1 MSDKGGFRQMDWT
14 TILKAQQTDFIQR
27 LKSGDLLHCEEEGQH
42 SELTVIS
49 GERLK
54 QLRDFCWD
62 MANKFKQQSDVKNI
76 FFNNMK
82 GKLGEEVIKIR
93 LGDFVTEVDYEKRIG
108 GDGKIDFTLTS
119 DSSIGIQVKTRYGY
133 FDKVQWTID
142 REEIE
147 KNAVLVCVL
156 CQEEFSEMEKDY
168 RLIMVGFLPTNMMKS
183 TGDKT
188 LVGIDELLYPGGLRG
203 YLENLK
209 LFTYYDYHKYILLG
223 DECIHNQDYQGAITN
238 YSQALQINPKNAQI
252 YFKRAEIHHHLGN
265 FQNAINDYS
274 QAIYINPKDA
284 YSYNNRGIIYEKF
297 GYIDYAINDYEKAL
311 KINPKEAVVYLN
323 LAITYYNLDVDCNY
337 YNYIINR
344 DELIINYLNQALN
357 INPNLYKAYYVRGK
371 FRFQIGDV
379 AGAFEDFNI
388 VLKFDP
394 DYALNIYTYLAEV
407 YYYRGNYYSEI
418 GNKKNGLENLNLA
431 ANLYKKINNEFSYK
445 RTIDYIE
452 YVESKY
458 VEYNFDDNDVE
469 LKSAVG
475 MHYTRLRDLLAA
487 GKWKEADEETTRVM
501 LAVAKREQLGSLD
514 FNSINNFPCEDLHTI
529 DKLWVRYSNERFGFS
544 IQKRIYE
551 NVGGTKKH
559 NSIITQAFGYAVG
572 WKTATEWF
580 YYGDITFDINA
591 PKGHL
596 PRQILVEESN
606 GFLVCFFH
614 IFSRVETCRLFPAQ
628 EKQQQNI
635 PISQPVNQQVQL
647 KSSCGMDYSELR
659 DLLKAEEWKEADEET
674 YRVMLA
680 VAKQEKEGWL
690 RVEDIDNFP
699 CVDLRTIDQ
708 LWVKY
713 SNGKFGFS
721 VQKRIYQDYGGT
733 REYNREIWEK
743 FGDKV
748 GWRKGGK
755 WLYYNDVTFDITARE
770 GHLPYRSGVSDF
782 RIGWFGLGCVSSLAS
797 RLVKCNI

>member
-1 MSDKGGFRQMDWT
+1 MDWT

-27 LKSGDLLHCEEEGQH
+27 LKSGDLLHCEKEGQH

-82 GKLGEEVIKIR
+82 GKLGEEVVKIR
-93 LGDFVTEVDYEKRIG
+93 LGDFVTEIDYEKRIG

-147 KNAVLVCVL
+147 KNAVLVCIL
-156 CQEEFSEMEKDY
+156 CQEEFSETEKEY
-168 RLIMVGFLPTNMMKS
+168 GLIVAGFLPMNMIKS
-183 TGDKT
+183 IGDKT

-203 YLENLK
+203 YLENLS
-209 LFTYYDYHKYILLG
+209 FYDADKYINLG
-223 DECIHNQDYQGAITN
+223 DECIVKEDYQGAITN
-238 YSQALQINPKNAQI
+238 YSQALQLNPKNAEI
-252 YFKRAEIHHHLGN
+252 YFKRAETHHQLGN
-265 FQNAINDYS
+265 FQDAINDYS

-337 YNYIINR
+337 YNNIINR

-357 INPNLYKAYYVRGK
+357 INPNLYKAYHVRGK

-475 MHYTRLRDLLAA
+475 MNYTRLRDLLAA

-514 FNSINNFPCEDLHTI
+514 FNSINNFPCEDLNTI
-529 DKLWVRYSNERFGFS
+529 DKLWVRYN
-544 IQKRIYE
+544 
-551 NVGGTKKH
+551 
-559 NSIITQAFGYAVG
+559 G
-572 WKTATEWF
+572 W
-580 YYGDITFDINA
+580 GLGMLD
-591 PKGHL
+591 
-596 PRQILVEESN
+596 V
-606 GFLVCFFH
+606 
-614 IFSRVETCRLFPAQ
+614 FSR
-628 EKQQQNI
+628 
-635 PISQPVNQQVQL
+635 
-647 KSSCGMDYSELR
+647 
-659 DLLKAEEWKEADEET
+659 
-674 YRVMLA
+674 
-680 VAKQEKEGWL
+680 
-690 RVEDIDNFP
+690 IDN
-699 CVDLRTIDQ
+699 CKL
-708 LWVKY
+708 
-713 SNGKFGFS
+713 
-721 VQKRIYQDYGGT
+721 
-733 REYNREIWEK
+733 
-743 FGDKV
+743 
-748 GWRKGGK
+748 
-755 WLYYNDVTFDITARE
+755 
-770 GHLPYRSGVSDF
+770 
-782 RIGWFGLGCVSSLAS
+782 
-797 RLVKCNI
+797 

>member
-1 MSDKGGFRQMDWT
+1 MDWT

-27 LKSGDLLHCEEEGQH
+27 LKSGDLLHCEKEGQH
-42 SELTVIS
+42 SELKVIS

-54 QLRDFCWD
+54 QLRNFCWE
-62 MANKFKQQSDVKNI
+62 MANKFKQQYDVKNI

-82 GKLGEEVIKIR
+82 GKLGEEVVKIR
-93 LGDFVTEVDYEKRIG
+93 LGDFVTEIDYEKRIG

-147 KNAVLVCVL
+147 KNAVLVCIL
-156 CQEEFSEMEKDY
+156 CQEEFSEMEKEY
-168 RLIMVGFLPTNMMKS
+168 ALIIAGFLPTNMIKS
-183 TGDKT
+183 IGDKT

-203 YLENLK
+203 YLENLS
-209 LFTYYDYHKYILLG
+209 FYDADKYISLG
-223 DECIHNQDYQGAITN
+223 DECIVKEDYQGAISN

-252 YFKRAEIHHHLGN
+252 YFKRAEIHDQLGN
-265 FQNAINDYS
+265 FRDAINDYS

-297 GYIDYAINDYEKAL
+297 GYIDYATNDYEKAL

-337 YNYIINR
+337 YNNIINR

-431 ANLYKKINNEFSYK
+431 ANLYKRLNDEFSYK

-469 LKSAVG
+469 LRSAVG
-475 MHYTRLRDLLAA
+475 MNYTRLRDLLAA

-514 FNSINNFPCEDLHTI
+514 FNSINNFPCEDLNRI

-614 IFSRVETCRLFPAQ
+614 IFSRVETCNITNYQ
-628 EKQQQNI
+628 KSQIQNSTL
-635 PISQPVNQQVQL
+635 PELDNTDLISAVGQDYRKLRNHLVQG
-647 KSSCGMDYSELR
+647 K
-659 DLLKAEEWKEADEET
+659 WKEADEET

-699 CVDLRTIDQ
+699 CADLRTIDQ

-721 VQKRIYQDYGGT
+721 VQKRSYQDYGGT

-755 WLYYNDVTFDITARE
+755 WLYFNDVTFDIKARE
-770 GHLPYRSGVSDF
+770 GHLPYKSGISDF
-782 RIGWFGLGCVSSLAS
+782 RIGWFGFGCVSSLAS
-797 RLVKCNI
+797 RLEKCHI

>member
-1 MSDKGGFRQMDWT
+1 MDWT

-27 LKSGDLLHCEEEGQH
+27 LKSGELLHCEKEGQH

-54 QLRDFCWD
+54 QLRDFCWE
-62 MANKFKQQSDVKNI
+62 MANKFKQQYDVKNI

-82 GKLGEEVIKIR
+82 GKLGEEVVKIR
-93 LGDFVTEVDYEKRIG
+93 LGDFVTEIDYEKRIG

-156 CQEEFSEMEKDY
+156 CQEEFSDMEKEY
-168 RLIMVGFLPTNMMKS
+168 GLIIAGFLPTNMMKS

-203 YLENLK
+203 YLENLS
-209 LFTYYDYHKYILLG
+209 FYDADKYINLG
-223 DECIHNQDYQGAITN
+223 DECIVKEDYQGAITN

-284 YSYNNRGIIYEKF
+284 YSYNNRGIIYENF
-297 GYIDYAINDYEKAL
+297 GYINHAINDYEKAL
-311 KINPKEAVVYLN
+311 KINSKEAVIYLN

-379 AGAFEDFNI
+379 SGAFEDFNI

-418 GNKKNGLENLNLA
+418 GNNKNALENLNLA
-431 ANLYKKINNEFSYK
+431 ANLYKRINNKFSYGS
-445 RTIDYIE
+445 TINYIQ
-452 YVESKY
+452 YVQSKY
-458 VEYNFDDNDVE
+458 FEYNFEDDEYYQLILNSTNKSLEVNNVD

-475 MHYTRLRDLLAA
+475 MNYTRLRDLLAA
-487 GKWKEADEETTRVM
+487 GKWKEADEETRRVM
-501 LAVAKREQLGSLD
+501 LAVAKREREGWLD
-514 FNSINNFPCEDLHTI
+514 TKSIDNFPCEDLLTI
-529 DKLWVRYSNERFGFS
+529 DQLWVKYSDGKFGFS
-544 IQKRIYE
+544 VQTKIYQSL
-551 NVGGTKKH
+551 GGTT
-559 NSIITQAFGYAVG
+559 NYNGQIWAAFGDKVG
-572 WKTATEWF
+572 WRKGGSWLR
-580 YYGDITFDINA
+580 YSYITFDKRS
-591 PKGHL
+591 PEGHL
-596 PRQILVEESN
+596 P
-606 GFLVCFFH
+606 VCIRLSDVGGWLLGGAVFF
-614 IFSRVETCRLFPAQ
+614 RVETCNLFPVQ
-628 EKQQQNI
+628 ERQPQI
-635 PISQPVNQQVQL
+635 ISTPQPVNQEVQL
-647 KSSCGMDYSELR
+647 KSSRGMDYIKLR
-659 DLLKAEEWKEADEET
+659 DLLKAGNWKEADEET
-674 YRVMLA
+674 ERVMLA
-680 VAKQEKEGWL
+680 VAKREKQGWL
-690 RVEDIDNFP
+690 DDEDIDNFP
-699 CVDLRTIDQ
+699 YEDLRTIDQ

-713 SNGKFGFS
+713 SDGRFGFS
-721 VQKRIYQDYGGT
+721 VPI
-733 REYNREIWEK
+733 
-743 FGDKV
+743 
-748 GWRKGGK
+748 
-755 WLYYNDVTFDITARE
+755 
-770 GHLPYRSGVSDF
+770 P
-782 RIGWFGLGCVSSLAS
+782 
-797 RLVKCNI
+797 